1 MSEIHSLKLDLSEL
15 PVRDTDLE
23 EPRFID
29 PEKYVDTAV
38 NWREFDHVLV
48 GTPKDVIGVLTVA
61 DVLGRLNDFAEAFV
75 LLFEI
80 EHSIR
85 DLILAVYSDD
95 ELEQVFAGLSD
106 TSGSKEEFAW
116 KGLEKLV
123 EGDDPKVSD
132 SWQVKQ
138 IRSAVKVLQQANQ
151 ARPIHSLK
159 DFTFAQYREVIFNKK
174 NWPRFE
180 VVFATSRD
188 LLNMK
193 FEQINDLRNVVF
205 HFRRAITPRD
215 TDKMRR
221 FRDRIR
227 NDHELLIRNR
237 KRS

>member
-1 MSEIHSLKLDLSEL
+1 MERGIDLSEL

-38 NWREFDHVLV
+38 NWREFDYVLV

-85 DLILAVYSDD
+85 DLILAVYSGD
-95 ELEQVFAGLSD
+95 ELEQVFEGLSD
-106 TSGSKEEFAW
+106 TSGSPLEAAANGLQALLQEESPVIADKKVAKTIQFA
-116 KGLEKLV
+116 
-123 EGDDPKVSD
+123 
-132 SWQVKQ
+132 
-138 IRSAVKVLQQANQ
+138 ANILARENK
-151 ARPIHSLK
+151 ARPIESLK
-159 DFTFAQYREVIFNKK
+159 DFTFHQYSEVIFNKK

-180 VVFATSRD
+180 EVFATSRD
-188 LLNMK
+188 LLQMK
-193 FEQINDLRNVVF
+193 FETINDLRNDVF
-205 HFRRAITPRD
+205 HFRRAIMPRD

-227 NDHELLIRNR
+227 NDHELLIQKR